1 MLTCGK
7 HRGKSYAE
15 VAAQDRGYCAW
26 VLSDGPCG
34 SEFQGFASYLRSK
47 HGGVLKVGRHKGL
60 SFNEAWAKERDYCY
74 WAASLE
80 SPGQPM
86 KAFAAFARAKMKQE
100 GGDTEEPERKRMRS
114 QTFQCQIC
122 FDATVRNVL
131 VPCGHMLCPGCAGQI
146 RTNKCP
152 FCRCAVQQIVK
163 TFV

>member
-15 VAAQDRGYCAW
+15 VAARDRGYCAW
-26 VLSDGPCG
+26 VLSDGPSG
-34 SEFQGFASYLRSK
+34 SEFQGFANYLRRT
-47 HGGVLKVGRHKGL
+47 HGGVLKVGRHKGM
-60 SFNEAWAKERDYCY
+60 SFHEAWAKERDYCY

-80 SPGQPM
+80 SPGEPM
-86 KAFAAFARAKMKQE
+86 KAFAAFARAKVKQE

-146 RTNKCP
+146 RTSKCP